1 MRFRRFGI
9 TVAAFATATLA
20 LVPTAGALTSGTAKD
35 QPYLVTLVARQCPSY
50 GDITAN
56 LARNN
61 IMESL
66 QDLGPD
72 TAYVSGQPIDPT
84 IESTHQPKCTPLRGF
99 QFSFGTALAGKVKGL
114 TTVRG
119 AYDPVTVLPTTPLLN
134 SEGQPTGSHLATAVT
149 VQLTP
154 EQAQLALQRSSLWL
168 QGGTPTDP
176 LPNSEHIAFGAL
188 RCSIDNL
195 NGDNAEWVGFS
206 AGAHHAF
213 CYYYAV
219 SVPTAPG
226 TIVIKK
232 TLPTG
237 EVAKNSFP
245 FQGNISYNP
254 GGTFSVAAGSQV
266 SFDRASGETWDVTEL
281 PTAGFGFVRLSCTSS
296 NGASTIHTSGT
307 TATIDLGESDHVVCT
322 YENKRTSTEL
332 SVFKQTRDG
341 HGGPFGFTVVPPSG
355 SSTSLS
361 ATTTASNTPVL
372 AGVVH
377 DVTIGHYRVTET
389 LPAATAE
396 GHWIVSAF
404 DCNGVSQAPSL
415 TEEVDVTSVREDI
428 ACTFTNQLIPTGSV
442 TIQKISTNG
451 VGRFEFSMLGTN
463 VASEQPVRFEAVTTA
478 DNVATTAVQ
487 QSGKPVNPL
496 VFGTYSIDELAA
508 VSPSGFTW
516 QLDSVDCGA
525 ALVSSSS
532 SGAVIDVTAAN
543 PHVTCTFTNSLVA
556 DSATLPPVTEPE
568 IPFTGAPSSALWW
581 ASGLAIVAGAL
592 LVLFSRRR
600 TA

>member
-1 MRFRRFGI
+1 MRVRRFGI
-9 TVAAFATATLA
+9 SCAAVVTVMLATLPA
-20 LVPTAGALTSGTAKD
+20 AGAATSGTAKD
-35 QPYLVTLVARQCPSY
+35 QPFLVTLVARQCPSY
-50 GDITAN
+50 SDISAN

-72 TAYVSGQPIDPT
+72 TAYSSGQPIDPA
-84 IESTHQPKCTPLRGF
+84 IESAHQDKCTPLRGF
-99 QFSFGTALAGKVKGL
+99 QFSFGTGLAGKVKGL
-114 TTVRG
+114 TTVRN
-119 AYDPVTVLPTTPLLN
+119 AYEPVTVLPSTPLLN
-134 SEGQPTGSHLATAVT
+134 SDGQPTGAHLATAVT

-154 EQAQLALQRSSLWL
+154 EQAQLALQSSSLWL
-168 QGGTPTDP
+168 QGGTPADP
-176 LPNSEHIAFGAL
+176 LPNSDHIAFGAL

-195 NGDNAEWVGFS
+195 NGDNVEWVGFS
-206 AGAHHAF
+206 AGTHHAF

-226 TIVIKK
+226 SIVIKK
-232 TLPTG
+232 TLPAG
-237 EVAKNSFP
+237 ESAKNSFP

-254 GGTFSVAAGSQV
+254 GGTFSVLAGSQV
-266 SFDRASGETWDVTEL
+266 TFDRASGETWDVTEL
-281 PTAGFGFVRLSCTSS
+281 PTAGFGFVRLSCTSA
-296 NGASTIHTSGT
+296 NGASVIHTSGT

-332 SVFKQTRDG
+332 SVFKQTLDG
-341 HGGPFGFTVVPPSG
+341 HGGPFTFSVVPQTG
-355 SSTSLS
+355 STTSLS

-377 DVTIGHYRVTET
+377 DVTLGHYRITET
-389 LPAATAE
+389 MPAATAE
-396 GHWIVSAF
+396 GHWVVSAF
-404 DCNGVSQAPSL
+404 DCDGHSQPPSL
-415 TEEVDVTSVREDI
+415 TEEVDVTSVSQDI
-428 ACTFTNQLIPTGSV
+428 ACTFTNRLIPTGSV

-463 VASEQPVRFEAVTTA
+463 VASEQPVRFEAVTSVE
-478 DNVATTAVQ
+478 NVATTAEQ
-487 QSGKPVNPL
+487 RSGEPVNPL

-508 VSPSGFTW
+508 TSPSGFTW
-516 QLDSVDCGA
+516 QLDNVDCGA

-532 SGAVIDVTAAN
+532 SGAVIDVTATN

-556 DSATLPPVTEPE
+556 DSATLPPVTEPQL
-568 IPFTGAPSSALWW
+568 PFTGAPTSALWW
-581 ASGLAIVAGAL
+581 VSALAIAMGVV

-600 TA
+600 AV